1 MATQQIWR
9 LTISCRQWGGKGD
22 RLCVVRNVV
31 HVFKRFVAVVA
42 MACLSSSRL
51 CARVQD
57 KLMCQFGHKVR
68 RQTVFVKLKPPGP
81 SPLRIFGKTCQ
92 VSSFL
97 ITLVRIN
104 VTIITYCFPIWM
116 FIWNKWP
123 SCGTR
128 VGVLCHF
135 SFIVVLWGSFL
146 HNSVTVTYNKQS
158 ADRWSCGIFWMK
170 SVKRLS
176 IIVIVLIESKKGE

>member
-1 MATQQIWR
+1 MY
-9 LTISCRQWGGKGD
+9 
-22 RLCVVRNVV
+22 VVRNVV

-92 VSSFL
+92 VSYFL
-97 ITLVRIN
+97 VTLFRINITLSSIVFL
-104 VTIITYCFPIWM
+104 YES
-116 FIWNKWP
+116 
-123 SCGTR
+123 SCGGSDLLLKQGSEYYVTFHSCVVR
-128 VGVLCHF
+128 VLF
-135 SFIVVLWGSFL
+135 
-146 HNSVTVTYNKQS
+146 T
-158 ADRWSCGIFWMK
+158 
-170 SVKRLS
+170 
-176 IIVIVLIESKKGE
+176 